1 MTFRNKVSSALIL
14 KRDNSLSA
22 KVFHWLLIGLIL
34 LNVAAVML
42 ESVESIRQQYSY
54 PLFVFEVFS
63 VTVFTIEYLLR
74 IWTVV
79 DNEDTEKPAWKVR
92 LAYMCSPMAII
103 DLIAILPFYLGLFI
117 DVDLRFLRI
126 LRLVRVAKLGR
137 YSSAMQML
145 FQVFQQ
151 EYKILVAALFLLL
164 VLMVIASS
172 GIYLIEHDVQPDE
185 FGNIPQAMWWA
196 MATLTT
202 VGYGDV
208 TPITPMGKF
217 FGGTITVISM
227 AMVALPA
234 GILASSFSELL
245 RKKRDKFRARIKAAL
260 ADGVL
265 EFKELEE
272 LENLRKSLGMD
283 RSDAEEL
290 FNLINNQRKAFQQ
303 SDKPEQK
310 QEAKHTT
317 CPHCGKD
324 I

>member
-1 MTFRNKVSSALIL
+1 MTFRTKVSSALIL

-22 KVFHWLLIGLIL
+22 KVFHWLLIALIL

-42 ESVESIRQQYSY
+42 ESVESIRQQYSS

-63 VTVFTIEYLLR
+63 VVVFTIEYLLR

-79 DNEDTEKPAWKVR
+79 DNDETDKPAWKVR
-92 LAYMCSPMAII
+92 LSYMCSPMAII

-117 DVDLRFLRI
+117 DLDLRFLRI

-185 FGNIPQAMWWA
+185 FGSIPQAMWWA

-303 SDKPEQK
+303 QGKPEQEQADK
-310 QEAKHTT
+310 PTT
-317 CPHCGKD
+317 CPHCGKE